1 LGGGIPIY
9 FGAPD
14 IGSYINEK
22 SFVHFNINRTVIKD
36 MQYYYPRVKKPRP
49 FMFIRSSLEMDM
61 YPTEQELL
69 DWADGFLRNE
79 LEPCVQR
86 VIKLDKNESDFREV
100 LREPLITNPEVVNGM
115 YPLLGIKLVYD
126 VLKKWSH
133 LM

>member
-1 LGGGIPIY
+1 
-9 FGAPD
+9 
-14 IGSYINEK
+14 
-22 SFVHFNINRTVIKD
+22 
-36 MQYYYPRVKKPRP
+36 
-49 FMFIRSSLEMDM
+49 M

-69 DWADGFLRNE
+69 DWADGFLRKE

-115 YPLLGIKLVYD
+115 SPLLGIKLVYD